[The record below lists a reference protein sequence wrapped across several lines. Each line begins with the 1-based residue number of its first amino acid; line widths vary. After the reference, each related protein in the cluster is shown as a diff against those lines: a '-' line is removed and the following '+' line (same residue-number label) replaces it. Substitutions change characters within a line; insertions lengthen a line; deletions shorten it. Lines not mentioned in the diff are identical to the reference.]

1 MSALPLSDVE
11 IAAFIANAL
20 AEDIGAGDITA
31 AATIPADA
39 PFSAAMV
46 ARQPLVL
53 AGLPLAVEIFK
64 HLDAG
69 AQIDI
74 FAADGDTLP
83 AGATLLAIAGNAR
96 AILAAERTAL
106 NIVQHLSGIATLTRR
121 YAEKIK
127 GSRASLLDTR
137 KTLPLYRALAKYA
150 TQCGGAQNHRMGL
163 YDAILI
169 KDNHIAV
176 AGGVTAAVRLCQQQ
190 GHSAIE
196 VECDTLAQVE
206 EALAAGASRILLD
219 NMSLGEL
226 RQAVGLAGGIAVLEA
241 SGGVSLD
248 TIEAIART
256 GVDYISVG
264 AALTLSAPAVDIG
277 LDYAPVAQGQ

>member
-1 MSALPLSDVE
+1 MSVLPLNEVE
-11 IAAFIANAL
+11 VAAFIANAL

-31 AATIPADA
+31 EAIIPASQ

-46 ARQPLVL
+46 TREPLVL

-64 HLDAG
+64 HLDPD

-74 FAADGDTLP
+74 FAADGDAVA
-83 AGATLLAIAGNAR
+83 AGATLLTIAGRGR

-106 NIVQHLSGIATLTRR
+106 NIVQHLSGIASLTRR
-121 YAEKIK
+121 YADRIK
-127 GSRASLLDTR
+127 GTRAALLDTR
-137 KTLPLYRALAKYA
+137 KTLPMYRALAKYA

-169 KDNHIAV
+169 KDNHIAA
-176 AGGVTAAVRLCQQQ
+176 AGSVTAAVQRCLDA

-206 EALAAGASRILLD
+206 QALTAGATRLLLD
-219 NMSLGEL
+219 NMNLDEL
-226 RQAVGLAGGIAVLEA
+226 RQAVGLAAGTVALEA
-241 SGGVSLD
+241 SGGVNLE
-248 TIEAIART
+248 TIAAIAHT

-277 LDYAPVAQGQ
+277 LDYAPMA